1 MKMHRLD
8 TGSRLEVAHDS
19 WRSWLLTGV
28 RRDPKDDML
37 FECAVRAKA
46 EIIVSGDKDVLEV
59 GEYRGIRVI
68 TARQY
73 LTK

>member
-1 MKMHRLD
+1 
-8 TGSRLEVAHDS
+8 
-19 WRSWLLTGV
+19 
-28 RRDPKDDML
+28 ML